1 MEILSSFIPQMP
13 FKRPRNFASPAFG
26 ARFKRCG
33 GRVCALDRTKC
44 QAGGWLAFGPR
55 KCGWLHALTPHVC
68 AETPLVCVR
77 AHLWGGRS
85 AHSTMFRVGI
95 TVLHEG
101 HPDRKYVVIARN
113 GEHVTCRE
121 VGTRKECVCGSSL
134 LTPVDTWV
142 WTPDSQAFFK
152 RVDKGTPKYCQGCRI

>member
-1 MEILSSFIPQMP
+1 MKKNPHSKMFRVGSSVLLLPDNTGRRVRA
-13 FKRPRNFASPAFG
+13 RPLRFNAFG
-26 ARFKRCG
+26 SG
-33 GRVCALDRTKC
+33 
-44 QAGGWLAFGPR
+44 

>member
-55 KCGWLHALTPHVC
+55 KREWLRALTPRVWRGRKRERGKEGERRERGGRERGGREEGEREKGREREKREGEGEGERGREGKRNFGSFSIKMIPSFLTC
-68 AETPLVCVR
+68 
-77 AHLWGGRS
+77 AHLLFLRDVS
-85 AHSTMFRVGI
+85 LSLSI
-95 TVLHEG
+95 N
-101 HPDRKYVVIARN
+101 IAFIA
-113 GEHVTCRE
+113 
-121 VGTRKECVCGSSL
+121 L
-134 LTPVDTWV
+134 P
-142 WTPDSQAFFK
+142 P
-152 RVDKGTPKYCQGCRI
+152 